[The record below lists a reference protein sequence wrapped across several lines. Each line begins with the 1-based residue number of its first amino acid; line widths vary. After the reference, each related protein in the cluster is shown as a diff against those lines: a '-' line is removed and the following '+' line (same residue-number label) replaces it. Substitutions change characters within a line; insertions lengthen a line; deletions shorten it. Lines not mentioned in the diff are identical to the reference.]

1 MTTPDTDAAIDE
13 QIRLATHYYAEEPDG
28 EIGKLLRAIWAAS
41 RLAALEEAAK
51 VCEELAFDSELALA
65 MVNDDGS
72 PFFNKKDVELGIA
85 ACNNCAADIRELI
98 KR

>member
-1 MTTPDTDAAIDE
+1 MSDDTDVAIMD
-13 QIRLATHYYAEEPDG
+13 ATGYIMATATE
-28 EIGKLLRAIWAAS
+28 RAIWAAS